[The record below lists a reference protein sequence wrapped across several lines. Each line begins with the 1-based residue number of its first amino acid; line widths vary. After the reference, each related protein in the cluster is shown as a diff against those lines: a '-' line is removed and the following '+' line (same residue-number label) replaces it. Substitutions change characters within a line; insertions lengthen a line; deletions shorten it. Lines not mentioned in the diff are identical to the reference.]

1 MFECKSTRCVPV
13 HKSILLLVAASS
25 LFGSSALAAKGVS
38 RVIETGS
45 TQIET
50 FVFGEG
56 PVSPVIA
63 AGNGRPAKQLD
74 GLAEAISASGVRV
87 VTYNYRTLGASTGK
101 IDGLTLHDYGNDLW
115 QVVEKLHLGKVYLA
129 GKTYGN
135 RVVRAASQDHP
146 ERVLGV
152 ILIGAGGEVAPS
164 KETTDLYKRYLDPS
178 ISREEWVQLQGQLMY
193 APGNEYLAKKDLDQG
208 EFPVLAAAQ
217 AKSSDATPKDQW
229 ATGGTAPMLVLTCL
243 LDRVA
248 VPESALAVAKNRP
261 DTWLVGM
268 PGCGH
273 NMLNER
279 GDDLKRLIVEF
290 IDRTEAGAK

>member
-1 MFECKSTRCVPV
+1 MMINLSK
-13 HKSILLLVAASS
+13 ILLVFVVVASDLMSPNA
-25 LFGSSALAAKGVS
+25 FAAKGVT
-38 RVIETGS
+38 RVIQTGS

-50 FVFGEG
+50 FVFGDG
-56 PVSPVIA
+56 PVSLVIA
-63 AGNGRPAKQLD
+63 AGNGRPASQLD
-74 GLAEAISASGVRV
+74 SLAEAVSASGIRV

-101 IDGLTLHDYGNDLW
+101 IEGLTLHDYADDLW
-115 QVVEKLHLGKVYLA
+115 QVVEKLELGKVYLA

-164 KETTDLYKRYLDPS
+164 KETTKLYKRYINPS

-193 APGNEYLAKKDLDQG
+193 APGNEHLAKLDLDLG
-208 EFPVLAAAQ
+208 EFPELAAAQ
-217 AKSSDATPKDQW
+217 AKSSDVTPKDQW

-248 VPESALAVAKNRP
+248 VPESALVIAKSRAK
-261 DTWLVGM
+261 TWLVGL
-268 PGCGH
+268 PACGH

-290 IDRTEAGAK
+290 INRTQSGSK